1 MPYLI
6 ILLET
11 SLSSIESMA
20 MTSYLM
26 YKNKF
31 NNIED
36 KRLPKIASKL
46 SHNHHLLKRGWHKDA
61 WSWINY

>member
-20 MTSYLM
+20 MTRYLM
-26 YKNKF
+26 HKNKF
-31 NNIED
+31 NNIEE

-46 SHNHHLLKRGWHKDA
+46 SHNHYRLKQGWHKDA
-61 WSWINY
+61 WYWIKY